1 MPLENRTREQV
12 WPLHANYIFFDREN
26 HFLIVSVHTA
36 IASFSFMCLH
46 LGQAMNFAISIE
58 HISGLFAVVR

>member
-26 HFLIVSVHTA
+26 HFLKVSIHTA
-36 IASFSFMCLH
+36 VATLSIVCLSVGEV
-46 LGQAMNFAISIE
+46 LYFAIGVE
-58 HISGLFAVVR
+58 HSCGLFDVVR